1 MFSCLMFY
9 QQGEIQPKNDDLIT
23 TIPQWGPEYEIS
35 LEVFVDANSWG
46 PSSSVLLFR
55 AKPDKDCCD
64 VGYRVPCIYV
74 HPENSHKIL
83 IATQIQNSNWIGAEG
98 NGHTYLDI
106 GDESRW
112 ITLHLSQTSTDVSS
126 LIRYHNLLLNF
137 VSIKD
142 GHFFEVKLDGQR
154 MFYEINDDPQQFE
167 DVKVWTND
175 QHYPN
180 AASVRIRNLQI
191 ESGTFSYPGGK

>member
-1 MFSCLMFY
+1 MLFY

-74 HPENSHKIL
+74 HPENSHQIL
-83 IATQIQNSNWIGAEG
+83 IATQIGSAPEPG

-112 ITLHLSQTSTDVSS
+112 IALHLSQTSTDVSS
-126 LIRYHNLLLNF
+126 LIFKY
-137 VSIKD
+137 
-142 GHFFEVKLDGQR
+142 
-154 MFYEINDDPQQFE
+154 INYTVNHRSF
-167 DVKVWTND
+167 DVKITKD
-175 QHYPN
+175 
-180 AASVRIRNLQI
+180 
-191 ESGTFSYPGGK
+191 